1 MSSRNKLFPK
11 ASVTFKC
18 SEEEELLAQSVSL
31 LNMSERVSWDPGP
44 DELFMICSEERELLF
59 PQKRLNS

>member
-1 MSSRNKLFPK
+1 M
-11 ASVTFKC
+11 TFKC